1 MIKKFLI
8 FFLFLL
14 TANLLYSQSLAVAG
28 DSIVYGNASD
38 FQVESH
44 LQVENNSSNM
54 VWVYCEK
61 NVILQNQTGTNNFCW
76 GGTCYGEATMVSTKR
91 DSILPG
97 GKNTGFSGYYQPWNV
112 PSIAKVEYCFYLESD
127 PNDRTCFSVTF
138 DATAVTDIEEVIYSE
153 EIGSFYPNPTNEYT
167 NLFYNVKGIS
177 VLQITD
183 ILGNVVKN
191 IELEGSGEKT
201 IYVGDLHKG
210 IYFGNLVKNGEIVKI
225 KKLIIN
231 K

>member
-1 MIKKFLI
+1 MKKSLTS
-8 FFLFLL
+8 FLL
-14 TANLLYSQSLAVAG
+14 LFTVNLLFSQSLSVSG
-28 DSIVYGNASD
+28 DSIVYGNSSL
-38 FQVESH
+38 FQLESH
-44 LQVENNSSNM
+44 LEVANNSSNM

-61 NVILQNQTGTNNFCW
+61 NVILQNQTGINNFCW
-76 GGTCYGEATMVSTKR
+76 GGTCYGELTMVSTKR

-97 GKNTGFSGYYQPWNV
+97 GKNTGFAGYYQPWNV

-127 PNDRTCFSVTF
+127 STDRTCFLITY
-138 DATAVTDIEEVIYSE
+138 DATGTTDIEEIISNDK
-153 EIGSFYPNPTNEYT
+153 IGSFYPNPANQYT
-167 NLFYNVKGIS
+167 NFKYNVKDIS
-177 VLQITD
+177 LLQITD

-191 IELEGSGEKT
+191 IEMEGSGQQS

-210 IYFGNLVKNGEIVKI
+210 VYFGNLVQNGEIIKI

>member
-1 MIKKFLI
+1 MKKL
-8 FFLFLL
+8 LTSFLL
-14 TANLLYSQSLAVAG
+14 LFTTNLLFAQSLEVSG
-28 DSIVYGNASD
+28 DSIVYGDSSM
-38 FQVESH
+38 FQLESH
-44 LQVENNSSNM
+44 LYVKNTSSNT
-54 VWVYCEK
+54 VLVYCEK
-61 NVILQNQTGTNNFCW
+61 NIILQNQTGTNNFCW
-76 GGTCYGEATMVSTKR
+76 GGTCYGESTFISTKI
-91 DSILPG
+91 DTILSG
-97 GKNTGFSGYYQPWNV
+97 AQSNGFSGYYQPWSV
-112 PSIAKVEYCFYLESD
+112 SSIAKVEYCFYLESD

-153 EIGSFYPNPTNEYT
+153 EIGSFYPNPTNGYT

-210 IYFGNLVKNGEIVKI
+210 IYFANLVQNGEIVQI

>member
-1 MIKKFLI
+1 MKKFLI
-8 FFLFLL
+8 SFLFLFTFSL
-14 TANLLYSQSLAVAG
+14 NLLYSQSLVVSG
-28 DSIVYGNASD
+28 DTIVSGNANTQLENHFD
-38 FQVESH
+38 V
-44 LQVENNSSNM
+44 VNNS
-54 VWVYCEK
+54 
-61 NVILQNQTGTNNFCW
+61 NVDLNVVCRKTEIS
-76 GGTCYGEATMVSTKR
+76 VSTGSTQFCFAVNCYNGSLS
-91 DSILPG
+91 DTALILAGQSVDPVDAH
-97 GKNTGFSGYYQPWNV
+97 TGYYNSFGATSAAV
-112 PSIAKVEYCFYLESD
+112 VEYCFYDAENPSD
-127 PNDRTCFSVTF
+127 ETCRTITY
-138 DATAVTDIEEVIYSE
+138 DALILSNVEEVINSE

>member
-1 MIKKFLI
+1 MKKFLI
-8 FFLFLL
+8 SFLL
-14 TANLLYSQSLAVAG
+14 LFTVNLLFSQSLSVSG

-44 LQVENNSSNM
+44 LEVVNNSSNM

-61 NVILQNQTGTNNFCW
+61 NIILQNQTGTNNFCW

-127 PNDRTCFSVTF
+127 SNNRTCFLVTF
-138 DATAVTDIEEVIYSE
+138 DATGVSNVEEVINSE
-153 EIGSFYPNPTNEYT
+153 EIGSFYPNPTNEYV
-167 NLFYNVKGIS
+167 NLSYTVKDIS
-177 VLQITD
+177 LLQITD
-183 ILGNVVKN
+183 VLGNRVKN
-191 IELEGSGEKT
+191 IELEGNGDQS
-201 IYVGDLHKG
+201 IYIGDLNKG
-210 IYFGNLVKNGEIVKI
+210 IYFGNLVRNGEIIRI

>member
-1 MIKKFLI
+1 MKKFLI
-8 FFLFLL
+8 FFLFFF
-14 TANLLYSQSLAVAG
+14 TANLLFSQSLAVSG
-28 DSIVYGNASD
+28 DSIVYGNSSL
-38 FQVESH
+38 FNLESH
-44 LQVENNSSNM
+44 LEVVNNSSNM

-61 NVILQNQTGTNNFCW
+61 NIILQNQTGTNNFCW
-76 GGTCYGEATMVSTKR
+76 GGTCYGELTMVSTKR

-97 GKNTGFSGYYQPWNV
+97 GKNIGFAGYYQPWNV
-112 PSIAKVEYCFYLESD
+112 SSIAKVEYCFYLESD
-127 PNDRTCFSVTF
+127 PNDRTCFLVTY
-138 DATAVTDIEEVIYSE
+138 DATGTTSDVEEVINSE

-167 NLFYNVKGIS
+167 NIFYNVKGMS

-191 IELEGSGEKT
+191 IKLEGSGEKT

-210 IYFGNLVKNGEIVKI
+210 VYFGNLVKNGEILKI

>member
-1 MIKKFLI
+1 MKNFLI
-8 FFLFLL
+8 SFLFLL
-14 TANLLYSQSLAVAG
+14 TANLLYSQSLVVTG
-28 DSIVYGNASD
+28 DSIVYGNSSD

-44 LQVENNSSNM
+44 LQVVNNSNDT
-54 VWVYCEK
+54 VLVYCEK

-76 GGTCYGEATMVSTKR
+76 GGTCYGESTIVSTKI
-91 DSILPG
+91 DTILPG
-97 GKNTGFSGYYQPWNV
+97 DKSTGFSGYYQPWNV
-112 PSIAKVEYCFYLESD
+112 PSIAQVEYCFYLASNI
-127 PNDRTCFSVTF
+127 NDRTCFTVTF
-138 DATAVTDIEEVIYSE
+138 DATHVTDIEEVINSE

-167 NLFYNVKGIS
+167 NIFYNVKGIS

-191 IELEGSGEKT
+191 IKLEGSGEKT